1 MPKSL
6 LPVAGKPILAHI
18 LDSTAKLA
26 PEETIIVT
34 GFLGEMVKE
43 YVSEHYDLKARFVQ
57 QDNLLGLGYAVNLA
71 LQGTDDD
78 SILVLLGDTIVET
91 DMEAFVSKD
100 KYVLGLMPV
109 DNPQRFGIA
118 DLSDGYVT
126 KLEEKPDNPNSNMA
140 VIGLYY
146 FDDSSILRKHL
157 ETVIGDNRKTKGEF
171 QLTDALQGMV
181 EDGVK
186 FAAHPVEGW
195 YDCGKRETLI
205 ETNRHLLE
213 KSATECIIK
222 GSVVIQPS
230 YIAPSAIVESSIIGP
245 HVSISDRAVVK
256 SSIIKNSIIGLEAE
270 VRNALLMDSLIG
282 HNAVVFGDFRSLNVG
297 NSSEIGYF

>member
-1 MPKSL
+1 
-6 LPVAGKPILAHI
+6 
-18 LDSTAKLA
+18 
-26 PEETIIVT
+26 
-34 GFLGEMVKE
+34 
-43 YVSEHYDLKARFVQ
+43 
-57 QDNLLGLGYAVNLA
+57 
-71 LQGTDDD
+71 
-78 SILVLLGDTIVET
+78 
-91 DMEAFVSKD
+91 
-100 KYVLGLMPV
+100 
-109 DNPQRFGIA
+109 
-118 DLSDGYVT
+118 
-126 KLEEKPDNPNSNMA
+126 MA